1 LLGRGLDRSLVL
13 LAGLAFAA
21 QLIVGTMLPILPLF
35 ALELGATPVMLGLM
49 VSISAVAS
57 AGGQF
62 LGGAVSDRMGARRL
76 LPAGFVGY
84 GAASALTAVAT
95 SAPVVV
101 ALRGLSGLG
110 SGVYLIGERLYIR
123 EVVDR
128 ARLAFANSLVQAAA
142 AVGLIVGPL
151 LGGVVAD
158 ASDLRAPFVIATAAS
173 AAIAVIALFLPS
185 RRHANAATEPS
196 LAAPIRT
203 SRASL
208 GVLTL
213 ANFALA
219 AGYGSFITTFAPF
232 ATEGLNWTTSEI
244 GLAFSIF
251 ALGNVVG
258 APMLGAA
265 ADHFGRRHVGAL
277 ATIPIVVFAVA
288 LVIPAPDAPLYLLAL
303 AAGIG
308 VAGFNAS
315 WYALLGIATG
325 GPKGGRAFGAVTA
338 VASLGIIVG
347 ALAAGQLWESIDIR
361 AGMIVTVVAM
371 AVAGLSLA
379 AYPEATRDAEPASER
394 QGT

>member
-1 LLGRGLDRSLVL
+1 
-13 LAGLAFAA
+13 
-21 QLIVGTMLPILPLF
+21 
-35 ALELGATPVMLGLM
+35 
-49 VSISAVAS
+49 
-57 AGGQF
+57 
-62 LGGAVSDRMGARRL
+62 
-76 LPAGFVGY
+76 
-84 GAASALTAVAT
+84 
-95 SAPVVV
+95 
-101 ALRGLSGLG
+101 LRGLSGLG
-110 SGVYLIGERLYIR
+110 SGVYLVGERLYIR

-151 LGGVVAD
+151 LGGAVAD
-158 ASDLRAPFVIATAAS
+158 ANDLRAPLVVAAAAS
-173 AAIAVIALFLPS
+173 AAIAVIALLLPS
-185 RRHANAATEPS
+185 RRHPNAATES
-196 LAAPIRT
+196 ALAVPVRT
-203 SRASL
+203 HRASL

-232 ATEGLNWTTSEI
+232 ATDGLNWTTTEI
-244 GLAFSIF
+244 GLAFAIF
-251 ALGNVVG
+251 ALGNVIG

-265 ADHFGRRHVGAL
+265 ADQFGRRRVGAL

-288 LVIPAPDAPLYLLAL
+288 LVIPAPDTLLHLLAL

-325 GPKGGRAFGAVTA
+325 GPKGGQAFGTVSA

-361 AGMIVTVVAM
+361 AGMLVTVVAM
-371 AVAGLSLA
+371 AVAGVSLA
-379 AYPEATRDAEPASER
+379 AYPEAALDAEPPPEGER
-394 QGT
+394 T